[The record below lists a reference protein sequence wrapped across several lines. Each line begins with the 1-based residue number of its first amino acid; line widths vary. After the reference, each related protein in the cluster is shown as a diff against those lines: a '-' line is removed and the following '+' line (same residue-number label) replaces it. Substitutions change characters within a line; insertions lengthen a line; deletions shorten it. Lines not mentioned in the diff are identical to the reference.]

1 MDEGAVERAMAAVA
15 AALAGGEA
23 GEGKTTGKAK
33 GKRKLF
39 GPEAMAR
46 AVIALRGGASFA
58 AAAGEAGGFCAST
71 IYGARKR
78 SAAFDAAVADALKA
92 GDVPRL
98 VFRRGGDGSGWR
110 VRRGRRHL
118 FDSARKNLFLTH
130 FSATLDAVGSAE
142 AAGVCHSTAYEHR
155 RTDPAFAAAWGEA
168 ARIGVERLSEEAG
181 RQRLAA
187 MAAIQVVPG
196 DPVVPEAGAEFE
208 RTMTF
213 LKVWGSRMGAAGSGG
228 GGGGKIGGPPLTK
241 WTIDAALDELE
252 RNLIKFGAI
261 GTGAADADA
270 ADASGGGG
278 EGDAAS

>member
-1 MDEGAVERAMAAVA
+1 MAAVA
-15 AALAGGEA
+15 AALGAEEGSGA
-23 GEGKTTGKAK
+23 GKTKAK
-33 GKRKLF
+33 AQGKRQLF
-39 GPEAMAR
+39 GPEAMGR
-46 AVIALRGGASFA
+46 AVIAIRGGASFA
-58 AAAGEAGGFCAST
+58 AAARAAGGFCASV
-71 IYGARKR
+71 ISNARKR
-78 SAAFDAAVADALKA
+78 SPAFDAAVADALKA

-98 VFRRGGDGSGWR
+98 VFRRGGDGKGWQ
-110 VRRGRRHL
+110 VRRGRRHV
-118 FDSARKNLFLTH
+118 FDAARKNLFLTH
-130 FSATLDAVGSAE
+130 FSATLDAVGAAE

-155 RTDPAFAAAWGEA
+155 RTDPAFAAAWAEA

-213 LKVWGSRMGAAGSGG
+213 LKVWGSRVGPGGSGGSGG

-241 WTIDAALDELE
+241 WTIDAAMDELE

-261 GTGAADADA
+261 APGEADA
-270 ADASGGGG
+270 AERGDREDKADVGAGDDAG
-278 EGDAAS
+278 A